1 LFSRGLKL
9 KKTFAFIS
17 LIVVA
22 FCCVGVFA
30 IFYIQQW
37 QHHEYME
44 ELMKKNINDS
54 ELTQITLK
62 KETDN
67 EFSSN
72 GKMYDVVRKHKNKNG
87 SITYLCIEDEE
98 EEIFLKKFSLLQ
110 KKNDNPHSVLK
121 KVFDIKYYSQNHNP
135 SRKLIAPNIK
145 HQFYFSSNY
154 LFDLNKSDVQ
164 PPEVM

>member
-1 LFSRGLKL
+1 M

-62 KETDN
+62 KRLNESTDQV
-67 EFSSN
+67 SS
-72 GKMYDVVRKHKNKNG
+72 GAKN
-87 SITYLCIEDEE
+87 S
-98 EEIFLKKFSLLQ
+98 
-110 KKNDNPHSVLK
+110 
-121 KVFDIKYYSQNHNP
+121 
-135 SRKLIAPNIK
+135 
-145 HQFYFSSNY
+145 
-154 LFDLNKSDVQ
+154 
-164 PPEVM
+164 